1 MNGTPLDR
9 LPEILASIVRPLD
22 LASKDNFARLPN
34 IKGLEGLISSLVTEA
49 ISLSPDPSIQAK
61 LRDLREN
68 FVGFDQ
74 ATDGL
79 KEDRIRRGRELLAII
94 NALLA
99 SRGKGEEPPL
109 RPGELARLLKTPLQ
123 FVKGVGPKISQLL
136 KKKGMETI
144 GDALYNLP
152 IRYEDRREIR
162 RIADLIVGDRCVG
175 YAKVIAAGE
184 VFYPKSRRRV
194 YEAILGDGS
203 GLVTAKWFQ
212 GIRYIKG
219 RLKKGDQ
226 VIFCGEIRGYRSQRE
241 ILHPDL
247 EWVEG
252 KEGDSL
258 HFGRIVPVYSET
270 EGLYQRRIRGI
281 MHQVIQDAA
290 RKVTSPIPSQ
300 VCRRSNLM
308 PFAEALCEV
317 HFPQSY
323 LDVEQLNLKTSV
335 PHQRLAFEEF
345 FFLELGMALRRR
357 GIAQEEGIAFQIY
370 KTPSADH
377 LLEKLPFTLTKA
389 QERVIDEIKGDMVK
403 PHPMNRL
410 LQGDVGSGK
419 TAVAL
424 IASLIAI
431 DNGYQAAMMA
441 PTEIL
446 AEQHYINLREWLRG
460 IDIKVALL
468 TGSIKARERDG
479 LYQAI
484 TDGEAQLVVGTH
496 TLIQEGLS
504 FKRLGFSVVD
514 EQHRFGVMQRAR
526 LKRKGMVPDLLVMTA
541 TPIPRTLAMTMYGDM
556 EVSILDE
563 LPPGRGPIVTKVF
576 REKELGEVYRRVG
589 AEIAKGRQAYVVF
602 PLVEES
608 ERMDL
613 RDATQ
618 GAERL
623 QKEVFP
629 RYAVG
634 LIHGRMKGEEK
645 EQTMRAFQ
653 EGRIQILVATTVIE
667 VGIDCPNATVMVVE
681 HAERFGLSQL
691 HQLRGRIGRG
701 AHPSVCLLVASARM
715 GKEAWRRL
723 KVMEETT
730 DGFRIAEEDLS
741 IRGPGEF
748 LGVRQWGIPDFR
760 VANLIRDTRLLQQA
774 RREAFTLI
782 DQDPQLNQEEHLP
795 LRETVRALWQE
806 RLELASVG

>member
-1 MNGTPLDR
+1 MNDTPVNR
-9 LPEILASIVRPLD
+9 LAEILASIARPLD

-34 IKGLEGLISSLVTEA
+34 IKGLEGLITSLVTEA
-49 ISLSPDPSIQAK
+49 IPLSLEPSIQAK
-61 LRDLREN
+61 LGDLHAN

-74 ATDGL
+74 VADGA
-79 KEDRIRRGRELLAII
+79 KEDRIRKGRELLALI
-94 NALLA
+94 NTLLA
-99 SRGKGEEPPL
+99 SRSEEQPL
-109 RPGELARLLKTPLQ
+109 RPGELARLLKTPMQ

-152 IRYEDRREIR
+152 IRYEDRRDIR
-162 RIADLIVGDRCVG
+162 RIADIVVGDRCVG
-175 YAKVIAAGE
+175 YAEVIAVGE
-184 VFYPKSRRRV
+184 VFYPKSRRKV
-194 YEAILGDGS
+194 FEAILGDGS
-203 GLVTAKWFQ
+203 GFVTAKWFQ
-212 GIRYIKG
+212 GIKYIKG

-226 VIFCGEIRGYRSQRE
+226 VIFCGDIRGYRGGRE

-247 EWVEG
+247 EWVDG
-252 KEGDSL
+252 KEKNSL

-281 MHQVIQDAA
+281 MNQVIQDAA
-290 RKVTSPIPSQ
+290 RRVTSPIPSP
-300 VCRRSNLM
+300 VCQRCNLM
-308 PFAEALCEV
+308 PLAEALLEV
-317 HFPQSY
+317 HFPQAY
-323 LDVEQLNLKTSV
+323 LDIEQLNLKTSS

-345 FFLELGMALRRR
+345 FFLELGMALRRK
-357 GIAQEEGIAFQIY
+357 GIAQEEGIAFQVE

-377 LLEKLPFTLTKA
+377 LLERLPFVLTAA
-389 QERVIDEIKGDMVK
+389 QKRVIEEIKGDMAK

-446 AEQHYINLREWLRG
+446 AEQHYMNLREWLRG
-460 IDIKVALL
+460 IDIKTVLL
-468 TGSIKARERDG
+468 TGSIKAKERDE

-496 TLIQEGLS
+496 ALIQEGLS
-504 FKRLGFSVVD
+504 FKRLGLSVVD

-556 EVSILDE
+556 EVSILNE

-576 REKELGEVYRRVG
+576 REKGLGEVYRKVDE
-589 AEIAKGRQAYVVF
+589 EIARGRQAYVVY

-608 ERMDL
+608 EQMDL

-618 GAERL
+618 GAQRL

-629 RYAVG
+629 HYTVG

-653 EGRIQILVATTVIE
+653 EGKIQILVATTVIE

-701 AHPSVCLLVASARM
+701 PHPSLCLLVAAARM

-723 KVMEETT
+723 KVMEETI
-730 DGFRIAEEDLS
+730 DGFRIAEEDLA

-774 RREAFTLI
+774 RREAFTLV
-782 DQDPQLNQEEHLP
+782 DQDPQLRREEHLP
-795 LRETVRALWQE
+795 LRETVRAIWQE

>member
-1 MNGTPLDR
+1 MNDTPLDR
-9 LPEILASIVRPLD
+9 LVEILASIARPLD

-34 IKGLEGLISSLVTEA
+34 IKGLEGLINGLVTEA
-49 ISLSPDPSIQAK
+49 IPLSPDPSSQAK
-61 LRDLREN
+61 LRDLHEN

-74 ATDGL
+74 LTDGI
-79 KEDRIRRGRELLAII
+79 KEERVRKGQALLDIIRT
-94 NALLA
+94 LLA
-99 SRGKGEEPPL
+99 SGNADEPI
-109 RPGELARLLKTPLQ
+109 RPGELARLLKIPLQ

-162 RIADLIVGDRCVG
+162 RIADLVVGHRCVG
-175 YAKVIAAGE
+175 YAEVIAAGE
-184 VFYPKSRRRV
+184 VFYPKSRRKV
-194 YEAILGDGS
+194 YEAVLGDGS
-203 GLVTAKWFQ
+203 GLITAKWFQ

-219 RLKKGDQ
+219 CLKKGDQ
-226 VIFCGEIRGYRSQRE
+226 VIFCGDIRRYRAQRE

-252 KEGDSL
+252 QDGDSL

-270 EGLYQRRIRGI
+270 EGLSQRRIRRI

-290 RKVTSPIPSQ
+290 SKVTSPIPPQ
-300 VCRRSNLM
+300 VRRRCNLL
-308 PFAEALCEV
+308 PLSEALREV
-317 HFPQSY
+317 HFPQVY
-323 LDVEQLNLKTSV
+323 LDIEQLNLKTSS

-345 FFLELGMALRRR
+345 FFLELGMALRRQ
-357 GIAQEEGIAFQIY
+357 GIAQEEGISFQVE

-377 LLEKLPFTLTKA
+377 LLERLPFSLTRA
-389 QERVIDEIKGDMVK
+389 QEHVIEEIKEDMVK

-431 DNGYQAAMMA
+431 DNGYQAAIMA

-460 IDIKVALL
+460 SDIKTVLL
-468 TGSIKARERDG
+468 TGSTKAKERDG

-484 TDGEAQLVVGTH
+484 ADGKAQLVVGTH
-496 TLIQEGLS
+496 ALIQEGLS

-526 LKRKGMVPDLLVMTA
+526 LKRKGQVPDLLVMTA

-563 LPPGRGPIVTKVF
+563 LPPGRGTIVTRLF
-576 REKELGEVYRRVG
+576 REKQLGEVYRRVG
-589 AEIAKGRQAYVVF
+589 VEIGKGRQAYVVY

-623 QKEVFP
+623 QKEIFP

-634 LIHGRMKGEEK
+634 LIHGRMNGEEK

-667 VGIDCPNATVMVVE
+667 VGIDSPNATVMVVE

-701 AHPSVCLLVASARM
+701 PHPSECLLVATARM

-723 KVMEETT
+723 KIMEETT
-730 DGFRIAEEDLS
+730 DGFRIAEEDLN

-782 DQDPQLNQEEHLP
+782 DQDPQLSREEHIP
-795 LRETVRALWQE
+795 LREVVQALWQE